1 MKIRIER
8 IDEDVL
14 KVHRLYG
21 EGVKVNEIQRPQP
34 DELISALSFDKLELL
49 LRGDRSMI
57 VDVSDPVVK
66 PRTRYAVPR
75 HAVEASEDSA
85 VAVSDDTTS

>member
-8 IDEDVL
+8 IDVDVL
-14 KVHRLYG
+14 KIHRLYG

-34 DELISALSFDKLELL
+34 DQLISALPFDKLESL

-57 VDVSDPVVK
+57 VDVSDPIVK
-66 PRTRYAVPR
+66 PRTRYAVPK
-75 HAVEASEDSA
+75 HTVDHGETAA
-85 VAVSDDTTS
+85 VAVPGETPA